1 MDKSTFP
8 FPKGEVFRIPG
19 SKVAV
24 EMSEMTDSG
33 DIFDED
39 GIPAARPLPF
49 SENVKYIPFGYDDL
63 LPFHMIRLIG
73 RDEIMSQ
80 NKFFNVLTCYGAGL
94 RYNDVGT
101 NQPTRDGEI
110 KRWMMDNSLPEFFL
124 EQATDMK
131 YFFFSVAVIILSKD
145 GKKIVQVRHKE
156 SCYCRFEKADGR
168 GRINHVFYANWRK
181 HPAKKSDI
189 ESIMLLDEKN
199 PLGHLEVLMG
209 RAPGIDGKRQVR
221 TKSRKFAVLC
231 RYPTPGLQYYPV
243 PYYTA
248 IFRGDWFD
256 IKRLIGIGKK
266 AKLKNHASVK
276 YQVEV
281 HKDYWYNI
289 CEEEN
294 ISDPKAIAERI
305 KREKENIKNFVAG
318 IENSGKVWITGYYID
333 PNGKENRMVRINTID
348 AGKEGGDWSEDIQEA
363 ANMTCYGDNIH
374 PNLVGAT
381 PGKSQSNNSGSDKRE
396 LFTLKQSLEKS
407 WHDLMLKVHQVII
420 YYNGWQDKVEPDVPL
435 IMLTTLDQ
443 HTDARQVSLNNTDE
457 S

>member
-1 MDKSTFP
+1 MLTGVS
-8 FPKGEVFRIPG
+8 
-19 SKVAV
+19 
-24 EMSEMTDSG
+24 
-33 DIFDED
+33 
-39 GIPAARPLPF
+39 
-49 SENVKYIPFGYDDL
+49 
-63 LPFHMIRLIG
+63 IRQ
-73 RDEIMSQ
+73 RRA
-80 NKFFNVLTCYGAGL
+80 TL
-94 RYNDVGT
+94 RVSCCWT
-101 NQPTRDGEI
+101 
-110 KRWMMDNSLPEFFL
+110 
-124 EQATDMK
+124 
-131 YFFFSVAVIILSKD
+131 
-145 GKKIVQVRHKE
+145 KITKE
-156 SCYCRFEKADGR
+156 
-168 GRINHVFYANWRK
+168 
-181 HPAKKSDI
+181 
-189 ESIMLLDEKN
+189 
-199 PLGHLEVLMG
+199 
-209 RAPGIDGKRQVR
+209 R
-221 TKSRKFAVLC
+221 TKARKFAILV

-289 CEEEN
+289 CEEEH
-294 ISDPKAIAERI
+294 ISDPLKIQERI
-305 KREKENIKNFVAG
+305 NKEKENIKNFVAG

-333 PNGKENRMVRINTID
+333 PNGNETRMVRINTID

-420 YYNGWQDKVEPDVPL
+420 YYNGWQDKVEPDVPM
-435 IMLTTLDQ
+435 IMLTTLDE
-443 HTDARQVSLNNTDE
+443 HNDAKQVSLNNNSE